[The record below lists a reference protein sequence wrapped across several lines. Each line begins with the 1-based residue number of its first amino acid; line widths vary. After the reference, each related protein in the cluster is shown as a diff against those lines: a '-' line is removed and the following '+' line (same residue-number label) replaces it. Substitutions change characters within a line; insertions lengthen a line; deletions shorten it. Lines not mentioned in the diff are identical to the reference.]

1 MALPQ
6 YFASSQLSFLL
17 EGEVL
22 HCSLLRWKAAA
33 ADSVRRLSRPAPPPN
48 HLSTALS
55 LPRFS
60 SLDVTYA
67 GT

>member
-1 MALPQ
+1 MPLPQ
-6 YFASSQLSFLL
+6 YFASIQLSFLL

-22 HCSLLRWKAAA
+22 HCSFLRWKAAA
-33 ADSVRRLSRPAPPPN
+33 ADAVRRLNWPAPPPN

-60 SLDVTYA
+60 SLDMTYV